1 MYDVYP
7 FISLRLLVLSVFTA
21 VSFLPYCS
29 DPVATYPLPTNT
41 TNPCTTTS
49 TLPGVLCEAQL
60 SNIQH
65 NASESGESH
74 PSVGIDAL

>member
-7 FISLRLLVLSVFTA
+7 FISLRLLVLSAFTA

-29 DPVATYPLPTNT
+29 DPVATYPAHEYNEPVYHYLY
-41 TNPCTTTS
+41 S
-49 TLPGVLCEAQL
+49 LSGVLCGAQL

-65 NASESGESH
+65 NASESGESR
-74 PSVGIDAL
+74 PSGGIDAL